1 MLKPVDFVSPVESLI
16 PGAQGRILAA
26 LARTTAEINLRTLAD
41 LAGVSPAQASR
52 VLSRL
57 VDLGVVHRREAPPS
71 ALFQLA
77 RGNIAARL
85 VTGLAALREAT
96 LGELATLAQDLTPQA
111 VNVTLFGSFAR
122 GQARTGSDID
132 VLVVRG
138 VRTPEDDEEWSEL
151 LGTFMDRARERTGNP
166 VNIVEV
172 GESEV
177 GRLLR
182 SRRPV
187 WRDLLADGVKV
198 AGEPLESLRS
208 RRSA

>member
-1 MLKPVDFVSPVESLI
+1 MDFVSPVESLI

-26 LARTTAEINLRTLAD
+26 LARTTAEVNLRTLAD
-41 LAGVSPAQASR
+41 LAGVSPAQATR
-52 VLSRL
+52 VLSKL

-85 VTGLAALREAT
+85 VTRLAALREVT
-96 LGELATLAQDLTPQA
+96 LDELAALAENLTPQA

-122 GQARTGSDID
+122 GEARTSSDID
-132 VLVVRG
+132 VLVVRAVG
-138 VRTPEDDEEWSEL
+138 TPEDDEEWSEL
-151 LGTFMDRARERTGNP
+151 LGTFTDGARDRTGNP

-187 WRDLLADGVKV
+187 WKNLLTDGLKI
-198 AGEPLESLRS
+198 AGERLESLRS